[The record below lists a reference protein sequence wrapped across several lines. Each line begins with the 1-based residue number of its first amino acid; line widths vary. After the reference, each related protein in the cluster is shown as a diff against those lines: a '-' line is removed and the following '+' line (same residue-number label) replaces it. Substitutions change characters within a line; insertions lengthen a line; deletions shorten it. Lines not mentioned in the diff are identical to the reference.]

1 MKPAPDHLRSIIFSL
16 HLHTNLQN
24 IIGLTV
30 RSFPG
35 MEFFVEFFPLK
46 WDGQMTGPDAKVIET
61 GCRIFTVLVISA
73 ISDPS
78 CWTPFKPVIYRK
90 AKLY

>member
-1 MKPAPDHLRSIIFSL
+1 MKPAPDPLRAIIFSL

-46 WDGQMTGPDAKVIET
+46 WHGQMTGPDEQVLET
-61 GCRIFTVLVISA
+61 GSRIFTIIVA
-73 ISDPS
+73 P
-78 CWTPFKPVIYRK
+78 K
-90 AKLY
+90 